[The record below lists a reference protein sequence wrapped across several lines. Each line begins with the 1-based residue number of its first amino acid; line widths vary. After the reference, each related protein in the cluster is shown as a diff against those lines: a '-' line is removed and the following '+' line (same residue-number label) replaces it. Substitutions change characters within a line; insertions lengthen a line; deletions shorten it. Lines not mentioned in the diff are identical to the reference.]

1 MLRQDTSIVGLQYL
15 INILLSDNWN
25 VKIHSAV
32 SAVVHDMSALF
43 DYLIVVGS
51 VSSVRCRINC

>member
-15 INILLSDNWN
+15 INILLSDNWSI
-25 VKIHSAV
+25 KIHIAA

-43 DYLIVVGS
+43 DYLIAVGF
-51 VSSVRCRINC
+51 VFL